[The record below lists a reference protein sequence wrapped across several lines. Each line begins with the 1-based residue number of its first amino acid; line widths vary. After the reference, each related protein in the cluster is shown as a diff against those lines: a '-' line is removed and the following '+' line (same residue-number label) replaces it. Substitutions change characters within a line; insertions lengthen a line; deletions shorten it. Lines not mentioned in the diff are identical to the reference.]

1 MTLTPGARRVIVS
14 ASRTVTPNKASSVTV
29 TLTASGNET
38 LHEVKPRRA
47 VAATFTV

>member
-1 MTLTPGARRVIVS
+1 
-14 ASRTVTPNKASSVTV
+14 
-29 TLTASGNET
+29 LTASGNET